1 MLLIDPNGLF
11 FGTRLRR
18 CMDYSRLL
26 FPHLYLLSNG
36 YGRLELD
43 YDRILSTAFAGY
55 TTLAPT
61 EERLAEVLIDY
72 SRNALMFLYA
82 RDGKLWGQWDSP
94 ARCVPRYKTA
104 EDRRS
109 PDPNDPEISE
119 IFGNFENFRKSRAPQ
134 DLRALSSSSFAN
146 FRKFRAVVVVAVAV
160 AVAEISQNQEEER
173 GEFPKSSEMQN
184 QPPNRHERENQ
195 PQGQNQQQPQPQKP
209 TQQTDADPPEPFFL
223 EEERV

>member
-119 IFGNFENFRKSRAPQ
+119 IFGNFENFRKSREPQ

-160 AVAEISQNQEEER
+160 AV
-173 GEFPKSSEMQN
+173 KSSEKKKVLSGGESPKEGGAQATPAT
-184 QPPNRHERENQ
+184 PPV
-195 PQGQNQQQPQPQKP
+195 G
-209 TQQTDADPPEPFFL
+209 
-223 EEERV
+223 